1 MKYFI
6 QIILILGILVSPIKV
21 SANDELRKLD
31 ILLFIYSGNCENYPY
46 RFLKDLNGKEI
57 ISHVNRDRAININ
70 ISALTSNNFPVWI
83 DPQGY
88 KVTQNVNRA
97 KLLAE
102 IVGRESTEEFQ
113 QIIRKSLSEYNFNKI
128 EFSTFYS
135 PTFRCDVMNKYHI
148 SALLRLDLDLNVYG
162 PAISSG
168 IKNKEI
174 IFLKEIPASEWIKP
188 LSVKI
193 ENEFVD
199 VRRTL
204 SLLESDPNS
213 IGSLVKY
220 VQGQNYLKVKPKS
233 PCIVNPKSN
242 SDRDTKLGYRVSDDI
257 TSRFGLSKK
266 IDFQATTDSL
276 ETLWQKIQTDE
287 CPVSFITGEEFK
299 RLRKVLEDDKQF
311 NYRVELGFN
320 QKQSLLSYIQFKG
333 YKTLAAFE
341 FANRFN
347 PPLQPDQISRLAGY
361 GIDSITAV
369 EVTIKRMAS
378 TNYQKAGV
386 SDINTLFAFLSDEE
400 AGKKQGLSPT
410 AYRDK
415 RMAEAEA
422 ERRQQQ
428 LRMAKIQAERANRS
442 FTLTPVCMGDN
453 LARTFM
459 ENIIQMYASNTHV
472 SAIASYVT
480 SMPGCLFPKQNT
492 PISGGKLEE
501 FYRLGRFV
509 GVKTISPIN
518 GQYIFGMIISTDW
531 DLSNR

>member
-1 MKYFI
+1 MKYFS
-6 QIILILGILVSPIKV
+6 LIFVLLIFTFSN
-21 SANDELRKLD
+21 SSNANTDLRKLD
-31 ILLFIYSGNCENYPY
+31 ILLFIYAGNCESYPY

-57 ISHVNRDRAININ
+57 ISHTNKDRPIRVN
-70 ISALTSNNFPVWI
+70 ISALTSNSFPVWY

-88 KVTQNVNRA
+88 KSSQNVDRA
-97 KLLAE
+97 KIISE
-102 IVGRESTEEFQ
+102 IVGREAVDEYQ
-113 QIIRKSLSEYNFNKI
+113 LIIRRALNEYNFSKI
-128 EFSTFYS
+128 EFSTS
-135 PTFRCDVMNKYHI
+135 SNPIFRCDMMNQYHI
-148 SALLRLDLDLNVYG
+148 NALLRLDLDLNVYG
-162 PAISSG
+162 PTLING
-168 IKNKEI
+168 IKNKEV
-174 IFLKEIPASEWIKP
+174 IFLKEIPAEEWIKP
-188 LSVKI
+188 LTAKI

-199 VRRTL
+199 VRRTIA
-204 SLLESDPNS
+204 LLESDPNS

-233 PCIVNPKSN
+233 PCIVNPKSD
-242 SDRDTKLGYRVSDDI
+242 SERDSKLGYRVSDEI

-266 IDFQATTDSL
+266 IDFQAATDSL
-276 ETLWQKIQTDE
+276 EILWQKIQTDE

-299 RLRKVLEDDKQF
+299 RLRKVLEDDKKF

-320 QKQSLLSYIQFKG
+320 QKQSLLSFIQFKG

-341 FANRFN
+341 FAYRFN

-369 EVTIKRMAS
+369 EVAIKRMAT
-378 TNYQKAGV
+378 TNYQKASV

-415 RMAEAEA
+415 RIAEAEA

-442 FTLTPVCMGDN
+442 YTLTPVCMGDN

-531 DLSNR
+531 DSSNR